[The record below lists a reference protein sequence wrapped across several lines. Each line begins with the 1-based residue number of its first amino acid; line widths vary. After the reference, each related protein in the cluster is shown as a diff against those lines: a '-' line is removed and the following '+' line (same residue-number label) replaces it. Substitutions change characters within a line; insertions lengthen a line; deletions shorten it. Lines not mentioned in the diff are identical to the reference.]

1 MAEKNLPIKF
11 FQKRQKDEQTTEAGG
26 GDSTPK
32 WVSNDIGFL
41 STRVKGFRTYF
52 SSISTKLEQKV
63 CNDNY
68 LPSIIKI
75 KLINDALAKSY
86 RSDISDIF
94 DVGNKLNIIGIDG
107 EGELLVKIDSLND
120 LKLINRKFDSPIK
133 NRVAISAIS
142 EIEDYEPEINLDL
155 KKDKILKIKLF
166 NYQDIDLNNML
177 VRAFEEY
184 CKQKNISFHSGRYSK
199 DLNIY
204 RIGNVT
210 IDELNELKCF
220 DGVLSI
226 GAMPIYS
233 VSADNLEE
241 APEISVKQPLK
252 GKIYPTVGVLDT
264 GIAKNTH
271 LAPWVLDESSTDYI
285 EEDINKSHGT
295 FVAGVL
301 LYGDELEGK
310 PYIGLDGCKIFDATV
325 FPDISKQM
333 IYEDELI
340 EHIKNVINRNSHIKI
355 WNLSL
360 GTDQE
365 ADLDD
370 FSDFAIELD
379 KVQEQH
385 NVLICKSAGNCNNF
399 RKNAPRS
406 RIAKSAD
413 TVRGLVVGSIAHDKK
428 TNDLSDV
435 NHPSPFTRVGPGPS
449 YIIKPDIVHYGGNVS
464 ADGQITGVKSFSIDD
479 KVIKNAGTSFSTPR
493 ITALAAGLDNMLNE
507 EFDPNLLKAL
517 IIHSAK
523 YPEEMKMD
531 IANKIKL
538 AGFGLPA
545 NAKDILF
552 NEPNEITLILQDTIE
567 KGTFINILD
576 FPYPK
581 SMVDENGYYYGEIT
595 VTLVTSPVLAPSQK
609 SEYCQSN
616 IDVLFGSYDT
626 KKERD
631 VTKKTIKNPIGAEG
645 NKNLLRD
652 ELYSKKFKNDVDSTF
667 AKERVLLAYGKKF
680 QPVKKWVVNFD
691 EFTPSNREKYL
702 KSPKQWELKL
712 TGLFR
717 NFTEIK
723 SARDREEP
731 SQEFCLIITIK
742 DTKKKGNIYNEV
754 TQLLDN
760 HSFIHSNV
768 KIKEEVRIRLNG

>member
-1 MAEKNLPIKF
+1 MAEKKLPIKF
-11 FQKRQKDEQTTEAGG
+11 FEKRQKDEQATEAGG
-26 GDSTPK
+26 GDNVPK
-32 WVSNDIGFL
+32 WVSNDVKFL
-41 STRVKGFRTYF
+41 SKRVGEFRTYF
-52 SSISTKLEQKV
+52 SSVSTRLGQKV
-63 CNDNY
+63 REDNY
-68 LPSIIKI
+68 LPSIIKV
-75 KLINDALAKSY
+75 KLINDATAKSH
-86 RSDISDIF
+86 RSDISNIF
-94 DVGNKLNIIGIDG
+94 DIGNKLNIIGIDG
-107 EGELLVKIDSLND
+107 EGELLIKIDSVND
-120 LKLINRKFDSPIK
+120 LKLINKKFDSLIK

-142 EIEDYEPEINLDL
+142 EIDNFEPEINVDLDDN
-155 KKDKILKIKLF
+155 KVLKIKLF
-166 NYQDIDLNNML
+166 NYHDIDLNNML
-177 VRAFEEY
+177 TRAFEEY
-184 CKQKNISFHSGRYSK
+184 CKQRGISFHSGSYSK

-204 RIGNVT
+204 RITNVNS
-210 IDELNELKCF
+210 DGLNELQSF

-226 GAMPIYS
+226 GAMPTYS
-233 VSADNLEE
+233 LHVDNIGEV
-241 APEISVKQPLK
+241 PKIPIKQPVK
-252 GKIYPTVGVLDT
+252 GRNYPVVGVLDT

-271 LAPWVLDESSTDYI
+271 LEPWLLDKYSTDYV
-285 EEDINKSHGT
+285 EEDINRAHGT
-295 FVAGVL
+295 FVTGIL

-310 PYIGLDGCKIFDATV
+310 SYTGLEGCKIFDATV
-325 FPDISKQM
+325 FPDISKQI

-340 EHIKNVINRNSHIKI
+340 EHIKNAVNRNSHIKI

-365 ADLDD
+365 ADMHD

-406 RIAKSAD
+406 RIAKSAE
-413 TVRGLVVGSIAHDKK
+413 TVRGIVVGSIAHDKK
-428 TNDLSDV
+428 ADDLSEI

-449 YIIKPDIVHYGGNVS
+449 HLIKPDVVHYGGNVS
-464 ADGQITGVKSFSIDD
+464 ANGQITGVKSFSTDGN
-479 KVIKNAGTSFSTPR
+479 VAENVGTSFSTPR

-507 EFDPNLLKAL
+507 DFDPNLLKAL

-523 YPEEMKMD
+523 YPEDMKMD

-545 NAKDILF
+545 NARDILF

-581 SMVDENGYYYGEIT
+581 SMVDEDGYYYGEVT
-595 VTLVTSPVLAPSQK
+595 VTLVTSPILAPSQN

-631 VTKKTIKNPIGAEG
+631 VTKKTIKNPIGADG
-645 NKNLLRD
+645 NRNLLRD
-652 ELYSKKFKNDVDSTF
+652 ELYSKKIKNDMDSPF

-702 KSPKQWELKL
+702 KSPKQWFLKL

-717 NFTEIK
+717 NFTEVK
-723 SARDREEP
+723 SVRDREEP
-731 SQEFCLIITIK
+731 SQDFCLIITIK
-742 DTKKKGNIYNEV
+742 DTKKKGLIYNEV
-754 TQLLDN
+754 TQLLDV
-760 HSFIHSNV
+760 FQFWHSNI
-768 KIKEEVRIRLNG
+768 KIKEEVQIRLNR